1 MPKRPRAY
9 IAAVPLSAL
18 PEVQALLARFCGTE
32 TTRDNVVMM
41 RLSDASVAGV
51 DTLVEAGVFGSRSE
65 AAAFLVGA
73 GIEAQRD
80 LFQRI
85 GKHSAEIKRLRAALT
100 REALDALAQSAPK
113 SRRKRPD
120 G

>member
-1 MPKRPRAY
+1 M
-9 IAAVPLSAL
+9 
-18 PEVQALLARFCGTE
+18 T
-32 TTRDNVVMM
+32 
-41 RLSDASVAGV
+41 
-51 DTLVEAGVFGSRSE
+51 EAGVRGGWRGDASGSE
-65 AAAFLVGA
+65 AAAFLIGA

-80 LFQRI
+80 LFGRI

-113 SRRKRPD
+113 AARVKPRRKRLN